1 MPRHDDVSKPESEK
15 LVAGF
20 GVPAQA
26 GALKWLWVTLCVI
39 VLDLGSKSLASAHL
53 TYALPVPVL
62 PFFDLTLLHNPG
74 AAFSFLASAGGWQ
87 RWFFATVAI
96 GVCVVL
102 LQWLRTTL
110 ASQWYMRL
118 ALTFIM
124 GGALGNLYDRIIH
137 GYVVD
142 FISIHYAGW
151 YFPAF
156 NLADAA
162 ITIGAAI
169 LIIDMIFISGR
180 QSRSLTSNEEKP

>member
-39 VLDLGSKSLASAHL
+39 VLDLGSKSLASALL